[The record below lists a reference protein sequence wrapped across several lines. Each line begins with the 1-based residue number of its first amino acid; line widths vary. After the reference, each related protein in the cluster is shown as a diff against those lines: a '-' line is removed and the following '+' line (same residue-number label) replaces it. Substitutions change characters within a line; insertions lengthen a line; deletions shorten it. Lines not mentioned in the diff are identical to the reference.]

1 MEIFLKPKNTKDCTV
16 LLYLQK
22 LCTFDKIDAMIT
34 KTKLKETLERFPEEF
49 SIDDLIDKLII
60 IDKIER
66 GNQQSLNGDVISES
80 DLDKEIEAWFE

>member
-1 MEIFLKPKNTKDCTV
+1 
-16 LLYLQK
+16 
-22 LCTFDKIDAMIT
+22 MIT

-66 GNQQSLNGDVISES
+66 GNQQSLNGEVISE
-80 DLDKEIEAWFE
+80 DELNNEMKKWFE